1 MNRIL
6 LYGCLALATFSS
18 LRAQSGVLS
27 LTVTEPDGT
36 AIPYATVYL
45 TELDRG
51 EVTDSLGRAELTGL
65 PYGEYELEVSSL
77 GYRDARRRIAVAEPE
92 ASYRIE
98 MTELVNNLDEIV
110 VTGTMKAIRKSQSV
124 VPVEIYTPA
133 FLRQN
138 PTPSFFEA
146 LQNVNGVRPQLQCS
160 VCATGDIHINGM
172 EGPYTMVLIDGMP
185 IVSGLS
191 TVYGLNGIPNSI
203 VDRIEVVKGPAAA
216 LYGSEAMGGII
227 NVITKHPG
235 QVPRL
240 ALDVHAT
247 GYGEVNTDAAFGRQ
261 IGDRLQTVLSANYFY
276 FDARHDINEDNFT
289 DIPLV
294 QRVALF
300 NKWSLDRPE
309 NRTADLAFRYLYEDR
324 FGGEMDWQRTL
335 RGTDSLYGES
345 IYTNRWELI
354 GNYQLPFSAEKVV
367 LNYSLNRHVQDS
379 YYGDLSYYGDQ
390 AIAFAQLLWDKQ
402 WGKRNDLLLGL
413 SQRYTYYDDNTPV
426 TATDDLSANAPQR
439 HLLVG
444 GFVQNEW
451 RWTDRWQLLFGLR
464 YDRSN
469 YHGDIWSPRLSAKW
483 QLNEHN
489 ALRLS
494 GGNGFRVVNVFS
506 EDHAALTG
514 GREVVI
520 APELAPERS
529 WNGNVNFTRYQVVP
543 GGYVN
548 IDASAFYTYY
558 NNRIVPDFETDADK
572 VIYENLDGYAQNFGA
587 SLRTDWS
594 FTNGLTVSTGATWV
608 NAFLYEAG
616 IRSEQIQTPRLQG
629 NYAIGY
635 TIPRWQLKLDFTGL
649 VNSPMLLPVLPNDY
663 RPERSP
669 WFNISNLQ
677 LSRKWRYGL
686 EFYGGVK
693 NIFDFFPAEDPL
705 LRPFD
710 PFDREVD
717 DPIANPQGYT
727 FDTAYNYAPI
737 QRARAFFGVRWTVE

>member
-1 MNRIL
+1 MKRL
-6 LYGCLALATFSS
+6 LLSICLLSGYLSWSLAQT
-18 LRAQSGVLS
+18 GVLE
-27 LTVTEPDGT
+27 LTINEADGT
-36 AIPYATVYL
+36 AVPYASVFVTG
-45 TELDRG
+45 LDRG
-51 EVTDSLGRAELTGL
+51 DLADSLGRLTLTDL
-65 PYGEYELEVSSL
+65 PYGEYDLQVSSL
-77 GYRDARRRIAVAEPE
+77 GYRDARRRITVGSPRQAL
-92 ASYRIE
+92 RIE
-98 MTELVNNLDEIV
+98 LSELINELDEIV
-110 VTGTMKAIRKSQSV
+110 VTGTMKAVRRSQSI

-138 PTPSFFEA
+138 PTPSFFDA

-203 VDRIEVVKGPAAA
+203 VDRIEIVKGPAAA

-227 NVITKHPG
+227 NVITKNPG
-235 QVPRL
+235 QVPRF
-240 ALDVHAT
+240 ALDINGT
-247 GYGEVNTDAAFGRQ
+247 GYGEINTDVATGLQ
-261 IGDRLQTVLSANYFY
+261 VGDRLRTVLSANYFH
-276 FDARHDINEDNFT
+276 FDQRYDINNDNFT

-294 QRVALF
+294 RRASVF
-300 NKWSLDRPE
+300 NKWSLARPG

-324 FGGEMDWQRTL
+324 FGGEMNWERPL
-335 RGTDSLYGES
+335 RGTDSIYGES

-354 GNYQLPFSAEKVV
+354 GNYQLPLSTEKVV

-402 WGKRNDLLLGL
+402 WGKRHDLLLGV

-426 TATDDLSANAPQR
+426 TATDDLSANDPQR

-451 RWTDRWQLLFGLR
+451 RWSDRWKVLFGLR

-483 QLNEHN
+483 QIDEQN
-489 ALRLS
+489 ALRFS
-494 GGNGFRVVNVFS
+494 SGNGFRVVNVFS

-520 APELAPERS
+520 APSLDPERS
-529 WNGNVNFTRYQVVP
+529 WNGNINYTRYQVVP

-558 NNRIVPDFETDADK
+558 DNRIIPDFETNADQ
-572 VIYENLDGYAQNFGA
+572 VRYENLDGYAQNFGA
-587 SLRTDWS
+587 SLRTDWA
-594 FTNGLTVSTGATWV
+594 FTNGLTVSTGVTWV
-608 NAFLYEAG
+608 NAFLYENGTRA
-616 IRSEQIQTPRLQG
+616 EQIQTPRLNG
-629 NYAIGY
+629 NYAVGY
-635 TIPRWQLKLDFTGL
+635 TIPRWQLKVDFTGL
-649 VNSPMLLPVLPNDY
+649 VNSPMILPVLPNDY

-677 LSRKWRYGL
+677 VSRKWRHGL

-693 NIFDFFPAEDPL
+693 NIFNFFPDEDPL

-710 PFDREVD
+710 PFDRQVD
-717 DPIANPQGYT
+717 DPVSNPQGYT

-737 QRARAFFGVRWTVE
+737 QRARAFFGVRWTVD